1 MSAPNPVPYFDLTEQ
16 FIAIKSQWIAALE
29 KLGESG
35 SFILGSA
42 VEELESKIAEY
53 LRVRHAVTVA
63 SGTDALVLALRA
75 VGVKSGDSVIV
86 PAFTFYATAE
96 AVSLIGAIPK
106 FVDIQY
112 SDFNIDPS
120 LVEAAVDESVKA
132 ILPVHLFGAPADMPA
147 IDQISKRYGIPVVE
161 DAAQAFGASIRDRSV
176 GTLGTAGSFSFYP
189 TKILGAYGDGGMVV
203 TNDDAI
209 ANHLKLLR
217 NHGLSGPNI
226 HDLIGYTSRLDAI
239 QASILSIKLE
249 SVGDSLK
256 CRRAL
261 ARRYH
266 DQLKASSLVLPTT
279 QSDANHAYNIYT
291 IRSTRREEL
300 KKVLSDSRVGYQ
312 IYYPIPIYQ
321 QQAYLHLGLQD
332 EQFPESVRACR
343 EAISLPLYPEM
354 SEQVVDR
361 IANIINQACM

>member
-1 MSAPNPVPYFDLTEQ
+1 MSVPNSIPYFDLNDQ
-16 FIAIKSQWIAALE
+16 FAATKSQWIASLE

-35 SFILGSA
+35 SFILGS
-42 VEELESKIAEY
+42 VVDELESKIAEY
-53 LRVRHAVTVA
+53 LGVRHAVTVA

-96 AVSLIGAIPK
+96 AVSLIGANPK

-112 SDFNIDPS
+112 SDFNIDPN
-120 LVEAAVDESVKA
+120 LVEAAVDDSVKA
-132 ILPVHLFGAPADMPA
+132 ILPVHLFGAPANMSA
-147 IDQISKRYGIPVVE
+147 IDKISKSYGIPVVE
-161 DAAQAFGASIRDRSV
+161 DAAQAFGASIGDRRV
-176 GTLGTAGSFSFYP
+176 GTLGTAGGFSFYP

-209 ANHLKLLR
+209 ADHLKLLR
-217 NHGLSGPNI
+217 NHGISGPNI

-239 QASILSIKLE
+239 QALILSIKLE
-249 SVGDSLK
+249 SVDDSIK
-256 CRRAL
+256 YRRTL
-261 ARRYH
+261 ARRYY
-266 DQLKASSLVLPTT
+266 DQLRGSGLVLPTA

-291 IRSTRREEL
+291 VRSTRREEI
-300 KKVLSDSRVGYQ
+300 KKVLSDNRVGYQ

-321 QQAYLHLGLQD
+321 QRAYLHLGLRD

-361 IANIINQACM
+361 IANIINQASM